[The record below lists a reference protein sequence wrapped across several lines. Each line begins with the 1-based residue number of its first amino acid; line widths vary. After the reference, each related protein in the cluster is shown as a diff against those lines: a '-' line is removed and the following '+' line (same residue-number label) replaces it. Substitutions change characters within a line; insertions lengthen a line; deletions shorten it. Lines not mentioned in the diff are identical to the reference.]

1 MKRRANIHFL
11 RKMASDEL
19 RETLFFCTGE
29 PPVKEKTASGTV
41 LKTTSIEV
49 KVNHTRSIKVNKE
62 ACTSVWEAKYVIGQL
77 AGLDPI

>member
-1 MKRRANIHFL
+1 MKRRANVYFL
-11 RKMASDEL
+11 RKIASDEL

-41 LKTTSIEV
+41 LKTGTIEV
-49 KVNHTRSIKVNKE
+49 KVNHTRSIKVNGDP
-62 ACTSVWEAKYVIGQL
+62 CRSVWEAKYVIGTL

>member
-29 PPVKEKTASGTV
+29 SPVKEKTTTGTV
-41 LKTTSIEV
+41 LKTGTIEV
-49 KVNHTRSIKVNKE
+49 KVNHNRSIKVNGDP
-62 ACTSVWEAKYVIGQL
+62 CRSVWEAKYVIGQL
-77 AGLDPI
+77 AGLDPV